1 MNTLE
6 NSKHATVPVLR
17 RLWLVNLGVL
27 AILTF
32 PLVLLI
38 LASGPVYR
46 WREGGWTPISNTS
59 RLIYAGALG
68 VWLLA
73 VIGNAVLSPTTLKEE
88 WARSAGTAKPAN
100 QANQAEADTSPPP
113 GGGVK
118 ADDYQIEPDESS
130 APAKQAATAPADQQQ
145 YFAQLRAIRSKAA
158 EAGEGTRTYDE
169 AMQELD
175 DLGASKEGTTLE
187 NWVCTIPPNDGGDL
201 RISRSISCW
210 GNERR
215 ESQMTVVFDNS
226 GIITETMYSGDI
238 IRFSGTVENHGR
250 GDLRVLANAGAI
262 IQKSK

>member
-1 MNTLE
+1 MNKLE
-6 NSKHATVPVLR
+6 NSKHETVPVLR
-17 RLWLVNLGVL
+17 RLWLTVCLTLSILG
-27 AILTF
+27 F
-32 PLVLLI
+32 PLALLI

-46 WREGGWTPISNTS
+46 WRENGWTPISNTS
-59 RLIYAGALG
+59 RLIYTGALG

-73 VIGNAVLSPTTLKEE
+73 AIGNAIMSPTTLKEE
-88 WARSAGTAKPAN
+88 WAKSAGTAQPAD
-100 QANQAEADTSPPP
+100 ASPPP

-118 ADDYQIEPDESS
+118 ADDYQIEPNESS
-130 APAKQAATAPADQQQ
+130 APAKQATTAPADQEQ
-145 YFAQLRAIRSKAA
+145 YFAQLRAISSKAA
-158 EAGEGTRTYDE
+158 QAGEGTRTYDE

-187 NWVCTIPPNDGGDL
+187 NWICTIPPNDGGDL

-215 ESQMTVVFDNS
+215 ESQMTVVFDNP

-238 IRFSGTVENHGR
+238 IRFSGVIENHGR
-250 GDLRVLANAGAI
+250 GGMRVLAYAGAI

>member
-1 MNTLE
+1 MSE
-6 NSKHATVPVLR
+6 QVSHASVPVMR
-17 RLWLVNLGVL
+17 RLWLLVL
-27 AILTF
+27 LTCLILTF
-32 PLVLLI
+32 PLALLI

-46 WREGGWTPISNTS
+46 WREGGWTPISNTN
-59 RLIYAGALG
+59 RLIYAGVLG

-73 VIGNAVLSPTTLKEE
+73 ALGNAVLAPTPLKEE
-88 WARSAGTAKPAN
+88 WAKSAGTAKPAE
-100 QANQAEADTSPPP
+100 QTADASPPP

-130 APAKQAATAPADQQQ
+130 APAKQATTAPADQQQ
-145 YFAQLRAIRSKAA
+145 YFAQLRAIRSKAVQ
-158 EAGEGTRTYDE
+158 AGEGTRTYDQ

-187 NWVCTIPPNDGGDL
+187 NWICTIPPNDGGDL

-215 ESQMTVVFDNS
+215 ESQITVVFDNP

-238 IRFSGTVENHGR
+238 IQFSGTVENHGR
-250 GDLRVLANAGAI
+250 GGMRVLANAGAI

>member
-1 MNTLE
+1 MTDVRTTL
-6 NSKHATVPVLR
+6 TVPVLR
-17 RLWLVNLGVL
+17 RLWLVVL
-27 AILTF
+27 LTCLILTF
-32 PLVLLI
+32 PLALLI

-68 VWLLA
+68 LWLLA
-73 VIGNAVLSPTTLKEE
+73 ALGNAVLSPTTLKEE
-88 WARSAGTAKPAN
+88 WAKSAGTAKPAD
-100 QANQAEADTSPPP
+100 QTADTAPPP

-118 ADDYQIEPDESS
+118 ADNYQIEPDESS
-130 APAKQAATAPADQQQ
+130 APAKQATTAPADQQQ

-187 NWVCTIPPNDGGDL
+187 NWICTIPPNDGGDL

-215 ESQMTVVFDNS
+215 ESQMTVVFDNP

-238 IRFSGTVENHGR
+238 IRFSGTVESHGR
-250 GDLRVLANAGAI
+250 GGMRVLANAGAI
-262 IQKSK
+262 ILKSK